1 MRYFIILLLT
11 FVGIYFGETAFTKVG
26 EYGDKRFY
34 LTTEWKV
41 SIVKFLS

>member
-1 MRYFIILLLT
+1 MRFFMISLLT

-26 EYGDKRFY
+26 EYGDKKFY

-41 SIVKFLS
+41 SICKMIL